1 MKIVTYIKIGIA
13 LVVVVLLVVGFFWLK
28 GLTKGDHIT
37 IGTDNRIELTP
48 TQIQSMKAIGEWEF
62 LSVSAEEMVDTVRK
76 GIFRDDELV
85 RIYYGT
91 LRLGLNMHRLQQGW
105 IKAEGDSVAMT
116 LPKIGLLDKDFID
129 EARTKPFFE
138 SGKWKPEDRN
148 ALYRKA
154 YTQMMNHCLT
164 QENLQAA
171 EHNAEEQLRKMM
183 RSMGISNVRITFER

>member
-138 SGKWKPEDRN
+138 SGKWKPEDRD

-154 YTQMMNHCLT
+154 YRQMMSHCLT

-171 EHNAEEQLRKMM
+171 EHNAEEQLRNMM
-183 RSMGISNVRITFER
+183 RSMGYANVKITFEK

>member
-1 MKIVTYIKIGIA
+1 MKIITYIKIGIA

-105 IKAEGDSVAMT
+105 IKVEGDSVAMT

-138 SGKWKPEDRN
+138 SGKWKPEDRD

-171 EHNAEEQLRKMM
+171 EHNAEEQLRNMM

>member
-1 MKIVTYIKIGIA
+1 MI
-13 LVVVVLLVVGFFWLK
+13 VGFFWLK

-37 IGTDNRIELTP
+37 LGTDNRIELTP

-62 LSVSAEEMVDTVRK
+62 LSVSAEELVDTVRK
-76 GIFRDDELV
+76 GLFKDDELV

-105 IKAEGDSVAMT
+105 IKAEGDSVEMT

-138 SGKWKPEDRN
+138 SGKWKPEDRD

-154 YTQMMNHCLT
+154 YRQMMSHCLT
-164 QENLQAA
+164 PENLQAA
-171 EHNAEEQLRKMM
+171 EHNAEEQLRNMM
-183 RSMGISNVRITFER
+183 RSMGVSNVRITFER

>member
-28 GLTKGDHIT
+28 GLTKDDHIT

-105 IKAEGDSVAMT
+105 IKVEGDSVAMT

-138 SGKWKPEDRN
+138 SGKWKPEDRD

-154 YTQMMNHCLT
+154 YRQMMNHCLT

-171 EHNAEEQLRKMM
+171 EHNAEEQLRNMM
-183 RSMGISNVRITFER
+183 RSMGVANVKVTFER